1 MFKKKNKKII
11 IRITAIVLCVM
22 IVLSVF
28 SVLIAS
34 LNF

>member
-1 MFKKKNKKII
+1 MFKKRKLI

-28 SVLIAS
+28 SILIAS
-34 LNF
+34 MNF

>member
-1 MFKKKNKKII
+1 MFKHKKLI

-28 SVLIAS
+28 SILAAS
-34 LNF
+34 FGI